1 MGVFRGVASGRTGL
15 TRLWD
20 LKSGSKLAKMD
31 TQNQLE
37 IDAPF
42 PSLFGSI
49 LEPKISQNFQK
60 AILEMCISHET
71 SFKK

>member
-1 MGVFRGVASGRTGL
+1 MGGL
-15 TRLWD
+15 PGGGQRVHGSDTA

-37 IDAPF
+37 IDAAF

-49 LEPKISQNFQK
+49 LEPKIRQNFQN
-60 AILEMCISHET
+60 AILEMWISLET